1 MARLFPHLPLGGV
14 LLGLVAAGPAM
25 AQGLDMSHG
34 QQINVTAAGG
44 FDWDQ
49 NAQTVTAYDRAQAI
63 RGDVT
68 VRGDKLIAFYRKKAA
83 TTPAP
88 GQATPGATTPATP
101 GTQAAGKPPGPD
113 APLAAHLGVAPP
125 PETRR
130 PHIVDDTPA
139 GATSTP
145 APAGTPDATASASDP
160 DVDTSLATPSDT
172 LPQDLPIPDRPDPIG
187 APGNGPASGPAGTA
201 QGTAP
206 GAAQG
211 DAAGGGASD
220 GGGSSE
226 VYRLEA
232 IGHVH
237 AFNLNDQAWGDHAVY
252 DVDQA
257 ILVMTGEHL
266 KMTAP
271 QDILTARDVLEY
283 HSHEHM
289 SVARGNATMT
299 TNDGRQIRAD
309 VLVGYDKPKTQ
320 RSNKRKEWRQTH
332 PNGKNPL
339 PDDATSPEDAAADD
353 KPSPGA
359 GTMDH
364 VDAFGH
370 IIIRTRTET
379 ITGDR
384 GVYVPD
390 TGIARLV
397 GNVHI
402 TRGENQVSGTSAIVN
417 LHTDISTLTDNPGSR
432 VSGLVIPNQA
442 GKGGKVQDK

>member
-1 MARLFPHLPLGGV
+1 MARATFRLPLGGV
-14 LLGLVAAGPAM
+14 LVGLVAAHPVM

-68 VRGDKLIAFYRKKAA
+68 VRADKLVAFYRKKAA
-83 TTPAP
+83 
-88 GQATPGATTPATP
+88 ATPEKTTSPATP
-101 GTQAAGKPPGPD
+101 RAAASGPPGAD

-125 PETRR
+125 LETRR
-130 PHIVDDTPA
+130 PHITDNAPQAAGDTPP
-139 GATSTP
+139 ATPSQATP
-145 APAGTPDATASASDP
+145 ATPTPSPAAPIGTDP
-160 DVDTSLATPSDT
+160 DVDTSLATTSDT
-172 LPQDLPIPDRPDPIG
+172 LPQDMPTPD
-187 APGNGPASGPAGTA
+187 APAPAGVPGGQPGTTTGNGAGSGDGS
-201 QGTAP
+201 
-206 GAAQG
+206 
-211 DAAGGGASD
+211 GGA
-220 GGGSSE
+220 SE

-232 IGHVH
+232 VGHVH
-237 AFNLNDQAWGDHAVY
+237 SFNTNDQAWGDHAVY

-257 ILVMTGEHL
+257 ILVMTGQHL
-266 KMTAP
+266 KMTTP

-309 VLVGYDKPKTQ
+309 VLVGYDRPKAQ
-320 RSNKRKEWRQTH
+320 RSNPRHDWDASH
-332 PNGKNPL
+332 PDGKTRT
-339 PDDATSPEDAAADD
+339 DATSADD
-353 KPSPGA
+353 RPSPGA
-359 GTMDH
+359 GTIDH

-370 IIIRTRTET
+370 IVIRTRTET

-417 LHTDISTLTDNPGSR
+417 MHTDIATLTDNPGSR

-442 GKGGKVQDK
+442 GKGDKGSAR

>member
-1 MARLFPHLPLGGV
+1 MARVTFRLSLGGV
-14 LLGLVAAGPAM
+14 LVGLVAAHPVM

-63 RGDVT
+63 RGDMT
-68 VRGDKLIAFYRKKAA
+68 VRADRLIAFYRKKAA
-83 TTPAP
+83 TAP
-88 GQATPGATTPATP
+88 TGQATPAAPQATDAR
-101 GTQAAGKPPGPD
+101 PPGAD

-130 PHIVDDTPA
+130 PHITDDGSQAPD
-139 GATSTP
+139 GATATTRPP
-145 APAGTPDATASASDP
+145 APSATPTAPTGADP
-160 DVDTSLATPSDT
+160 DVDTSLTTTSDT
-172 LPQDLPIPDRPDPIG
+172 LPQDMPTPDAPAPAG
-187 APGNGPASGPAGTA
+187 APGGPAATGT
-201 QGTAP
+201 GT
-206 GAAQG
+206 
-211 DAAGGGASD
+211 AAGGGD
-220 GGGSSE
+220 GNGPGGGASE

-232 IGHVH
+232 VGHVH
-237 AFNLNDQAWGDHAVY
+237 AFNMNDQAWGDHAVY

-257 ILVMTGEHL
+257 ILVMTGQHL
-266 KMTAP
+266 KMTTP

-283 HSHEHM
+283 HSHDHM

-299 TNDGRQIRAD
+299 TNDGRQLRAD
-309 VLVGYDKPKTQ
+309 VLVGYDRPKAQ
-320 RSNKRKEWRQTH
+320 RSHPRREWDATH
-332 PNGKNPL
+332 PDGKNPSENADV
-339 PDDATSPEDAAADD
+339 DDRPA
-353 KPSPGA
+353 PGA
-359 GTMDH
+359 GTIDH

-370 IIIRTRTET
+370 IVIRTRTET

-417 LHTDISTLTDNPGSR
+417 MHTDIATLTDNPGSR

-442 GKGGKVQDK
+442 GKGDKGSAR

>member
-1 MARLFPHLPLGGV
+1 MARATFRLPLGGILV
-14 LLGLVAAGPAM
+14 GLVAAHPVM

-63 RGDVT
+63 RGDMT
-68 VRGDKLIAFYRKKAA
+68 VRADRLVAFYRKKAA
-83 TTPAP
+83 ATPAA
-88 GQATPGATTPATP
+88 GQATPPATGP
-101 GTQAAGKPPGPD
+101 RAAASGPPAAD

-125 PETRR
+125 LETRR
-130 PHIVDDTPA
+130 PHITDNAPQAAGDTPPA
-139 GATSTP
+139 TTPQATSA
-145 APAGTPDATASASDP
+145 APAAPTAPVGTDS
-160 DVDTSLATPSDT
+160 DVDTSLTTTSDT
-172 LPQDLPIPDRPDPIG
+172 LPQDMPTPD
-187 APGNGPASGPAGTA
+187 APAPAGMPGG
-201 QGTAP
+201 QP
-206 GAAQG
+206 GAATGNGAG
-211 DAAGGGASD
+211 DAGGNGSGGA
-220 GGGSSE
+220 SE

-237 AFNLNDQAWGDHAVY
+237 SFNTNDQAWGDHAVY

-257 ILVMTGEHL
+257 ILVMTGQHL
-266 KMTAP
+266 KMTTP

-299 TNDGRQIRAD
+299 TNDGRQLRAD
-309 VLVGYDKPKTQ
+309 VLVGYDRPKAQ
-320 RSNKRKEWRQTH
+320 RSNARRDWDATH
-332 PNGKNPL
+332 PNDKSRPA
-339 PDDATSPEDAAADD
+339 ATSVDD
-353 KPSPGA
+353 RPSPGA
-359 GTMDH
+359 GTIDH

-370 IIIRTRTET
+370 IVIRTRTET

-417 LHTDISTLTDNPGSR
+417 MHTDIATLTDNPGSR

-442 GKGGKVQDK
+442 GKGDKGSAR